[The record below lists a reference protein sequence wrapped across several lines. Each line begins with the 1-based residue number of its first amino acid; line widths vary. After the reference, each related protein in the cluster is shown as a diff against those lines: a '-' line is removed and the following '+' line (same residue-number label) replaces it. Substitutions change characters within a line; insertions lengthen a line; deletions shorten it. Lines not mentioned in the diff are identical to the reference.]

1 MDEYIND
8 ISKSLKLNYY
18 NNLILSNKEI
28 EVLERY
34 NIDYKNCSS
43 MKDLLYLIDEELDI
57 EDNSE
62 LEEISISISDRDYY
76 MSNNH

>member
-28 EVLERY
+28 EILERY